1 MGGALQEPLCLAQ
14 VQQEEAGGGCAAASH
29 AALHTFQPGPPSA
42 HKSSADGPG
51 SQGASGA
58 RLTGALPVGGTV
70 AGLVARTPSC
80 VLRPRAFFV
89 SWQGVLTLAFRRG
102 APLAWLACGKLYE
115 FSLTFKQWQRPGCAA
130 SCTVSSMV

>member
-1 MGGALQEPLCLAQ
+1 MRKPLRPAQ
-14 VQQEEAGGGCAAASH
+14 VQQEEAGGGRAATSP
-29 AALHTFQPGPPSA
+29 AARHIFQPGRPSA
-42 HKSSADGPG
+42 HTSGADGPG

-70 AGLVARTPSC
+70 AGLVVRTPSC

-102 APLAWLACGKLYE
+102 RTRTLAG
-115 FSLTFKQWQRPGCAA
+115 S
-130 SCTVSSMV
+130 